1 VAELL
6 KGSDVANALVEKISR
21 GVSGLNAA
29 GIVPGLAIVR
39 AGARPEDLSYER
51 SVQKKCEKLGVACK
65 VFTFEETVS
74 NEVFMAELRQINGN
88 AAIHGILVFRPLPGQ
103 ISEAT
108 LKGILDPSKDIDCLT
123 PVNIAK
129 VFEGDESGYAPCTAR
144 SVMEILDHYRI
155 ALEGK
160 RVAIAGRSMVVGR
173 PLAMMMLKRNATVTL
188 CHSRTRDLK
197 QECRRADIVVAAI
210 GKARFITRDYVSPG
224 AVVIDVGIN
233 LDTEGR
239 LCGDVD
245 FEGVCGLASAI
256 TPVPGGVG
264 TVTSTVL
271 IGNAVQAAGYGSHE
285 GAN

>member
-6 KGSDVANALVEKISR
+6 KGSDVANALAEKISR
-21 GVSGLNAA
+21 GVSGLKAA

-39 AGARPEDLSYER
+39 AGARPDDLSYER
-51 SVQKKCEKLGVACK
+51 SVIKKCEKFGVACK
-65 VFTFEETVS
+65 VFAFEDTVS
-74 NEVFMAELRQINGN
+74 NETFMAELRQINGN
-88 AAIHGILVFRPLPGQ
+88 AAIHGILIFRPLPGQ
-103 ISEAT
+103 ISEAA
-108 LKGILDPSKDIDCLT
+108 LKGVLDPSKDIDCLT
-123 PVNIAK
+123 TANIAK
-129 VFEGDESGYAPCTAR
+129 IFEGDESGYAPCTAR

-197 QECRRADIVVAAI
+197 EECRRANIVVAAI
-210 GKARFITRDYVSPG
+210 GKAKFITRDYVSPG

-233 LDTEGR
+233 LDAEGK

-245 FEGVCGLASAI
+245 FEGVCDLASAI

-264 TVTSTVL
+264 TVTATVL
-271 IGNAVQAAGYGSHE
+271 IGNAVRSAGRGSP
-285 GAN
+285 